1 MWPFSPSC
9 IFVAKIFDT
18 VIAESILFGGL
29 CDWQFSTW
37 LFLLNCIAQKGPA
50 VCQQGLSITLN
61 DKLCLSI
68 YSNILFYIPQLPFSK
83 LKKKSSLF
91 FLALLRVFLGEQLKI
106 IMGFL
111 FFLKEKVNLHNTSFT
126 DCQNIHEAST

>member
-1 MWPFSPSC
+1 M
-9 IFVAKIFDT
+9 AKIFDT

-68 YSNILFYIPQLPFSK
+68 YSNILFYIPQLPLSK

-91 FLALLRVFLGEQLKI
+91 FPSSSKSLSRRAAENYY
-106 IMGFL
+106 GFSIL
-111 FFLKEKVNLHNTSFT
+111 FERESEFT
-126 DCQNIHEAST
+126 